1 MCLSRPKSVL
11 AGLARLSLLV
21 TCTMPSRA
29 QTQADEY
36 RVKAGFIFHFA
47 QFVEWPAGTFSSSAG
62 SITFCTLGEDP
73 FHGDMESLL
82 RGKAVAGKS
91 VRVLHLKQVQD
102 SKQCHVLF
110 LDTNDNQLVPSALA
124 IVKNLP
130 ILTVGE
136 SDDFLERGG
145 MIRFSMEDR
154 RIRFEVNQQAA
165 EATHLKVS
173 ARLLLLATKVIAGY

>member
-1 MCLSRPKSVL
+1 MAWERQFPWSPSPQCCSTEVTRRHSWLTCPVSGTMLRAGMCFSRPKSVL
-11 AGLARLSLLV
+11 VGLARLSLLV

-110 LDTNDNQLVPSALA
+110 LDRNDNQLVPSALA

-136 SDDFLERGG
+136 SDVG
-145 MIRFSMEDR
+145 
-154 RIRFEVNQQAA
+154 
-165 EATHLKVS
+165 
-173 ARLLLLATKVIAGY
+173 

>member
-1 MCLSRPKSVL
+1 MLT
-11 AGLARLSLLV
+11 GLACLSLLS
-21 TCTMPSRA
+21 TMPSSA

-36 RVKAGFIFHFA
+36 RIKAGFIFHFA
-47 QFVEWPAGTFSSSAG
+47 QFVEWPAGTFTNSAG

-82 RGKAVAGKS
+82 RGKLVAGKS

-102 SKQCHVLF
+102 SKQCNVLF
-110 LDTNDNQLVPSALA
+110 LDKNDDQLVPSALA
-124 IVKNLP
+124 TVENLP

-145 MIRFSMEDR
+145 MIRFCMEDR

-173 ARLLLLATKVIAGY
+173 ARLLLLAKKVIASH

>member
-1 MCLSRPKSVL
+1 
-11 AGLARLSLLV
+11 
-21 TCTMPSRA
+21 MPSRA

-47 QFVEWPAGTFSSSAG
+47 QFVEWPAGTFDNSSG

-82 RGKAVAGKS
+82 RGKLVAGKS

-110 LDTNDNQLVPSALA
+110 LDKNDNQLVPSALA
-124 IVKNLP
+124 IVKNLR

-145 MIRFSMEDR
+145 MIRFCLEDR
-154 RIRFEVNQQAA
+154 RIRFEINQQSA

-173 ARLLLLATKVIAGY
+173 ARLLLLAKKVIASY